1 MPMPAYQEYPALW
14 DQARQAA
21 QGPIDPGFAPNTA
34 PPGNLEA
41 PAVDPDAVLEAARA
55 ATAHNPGGPVLGC
68 HVFNGAVWVDRDS
81 WPCAW
86 QTATYLAE
94 LGYQVSGPSP
104 CPDGSDW
111 SVTVSGWSAQG
122 LSDRAI
128 ELERVVRDL
137 ELRHRDVASEAVS
150 RYRDSLRQGVG
161 EDAARRQA
169 MADTPLAPQPP
180 TKLGPAV
187 SERDLILSAPEHRGV
202 LVRVAAAQ
210 QAWQVLSAADPAG
223 AAVDRY
229 VECRQVHGYPADQA
243 QAAAVAGVS
252 ARAQA
257 AYEIAFEAAMD
268 GSAAGHHRPSRP
280 PPDTQPARHPL
291 AASPQSSTGSPR
303 MQPPPTRTT
312 GQPRHRGR

>member
-68 HVFNGAVWVDRDS
+68 HVFNCAVWIDRDS
-81 WPCAW
+81 WPRAW

-150 RYRDSLRQGVG
+150 RYRDNLRQGVG

-169 MADTPLAPQPP
+169 MADTPLAPHPP
-180 TKLGPAV
+180 TRLGPAV
-187 SERDLILSAPEHRGV
+187 SERDLILSAPEHRGA